1 MKRIA
6 VLVSGR
12 GSNLQAIH
20 EACVTGRLPDAAVVA
35 VVANR
40 QASYGLR
47 WAIERGIPSLYH
59 PLARYREW
67 GRPREAY
74 DADLAAIM
82 LRYQPDVVAL
92 AGWMHLFSMAFLQH
106 FRGRVLNIH
115 PALPG
120 TYAGTHA
127 IERAFEAYQRGE
139 ITRTGVMVHR
149 VPDEAVDEG
158 PVVLQRAVPILPDD
172 TLEALEERIH
182 AVEHNLYPEA
192 IAKVLAEG

>member
-1 MKRIA
+1 MRRIA

-40 QASYGLR
+40 KASYGLQ
-47 WAIERGIPSLYH
+47 WAIEHSIPSLYH
-59 PLARYREW
+59 PLASYREW
-67 GRPREAY
+67 GRTREVY
-74 DADLAAIM
+74 DADLAAIL
-82 LRYQPDVVAL
+82 LRYQPDVVML

-120 TYAGTHA
+120 TFPGTHA
-127 IERAFEAYQRGE
+127 IERAYEAYQRGE
-139 ITRTGVMVHR
+139 ITHTGVMVHR

-158 PVVLQRAVPILPDD
+158 PVVLQREVPILPDD
-172 TLEALEERIH
+172 TLEALEARIH
-182 AVEHNLYPEA
+182 AMELVLYPEA
-192 IAKVLAEG
+192 VAKVLSEG